1 MRFTLKV
8 NPHMTDF
15 IVKKLPYDLNS
26 HASLAFIGK
35 YLKRINVNAL
45 IDRKFPVRSGVSNS
59 EILKSYLALLCM
71 GKSDFD
77 AVESFRDN
85 AFFKCALGL
94 RA

>member
-45 IDRKFPVRSGVSNS
+45 I
-59 EILKSYLALLCM
+59 
-71 GKSDFD
+71 
-77 AVESFRDN
+77 
-85 AFFKCALGL
+85 ALGFPTARFL
-94 RA
+94 KATLPCCAWARAISMLFGQFAICARCIDNDIHVVAIAD